1 MGKADLR
8 GPDAPGDPR
17 GGRQGAA
24 PDYPPADGGLVPG
37 DKDEPVITCGGTSG
51 LRGFYTRDQRGAI
64 AGVDLAD
71 CAPGSR
77 RPHSEAADVR
87 WRAGGSSMAS
97 PNSSSLVAD
106 WWRLGC
112 AARLRLG
119 GRRGCRLRG
128 GLPVHL
134 ELVNVQRRL
143 GGCCLLS
150 ARPMMAAFSSWL
162 SSRLA
167 GLRLGTIENTPGRRA
182 GPAGYLASDGGAG
195 GGVARSG
202 SGAGPACCACSAA
215 RARSRV
221 WIVWAR
227 SAARS
232 SAARRRVRSSSK
244 ACSSSRTRSSTDWP
258 AVRPL
263 EGPFCCAWSGVWAWR
278 GRSPAASSSWV
289 GMRQRPR

>member
-1 MGKADLR
+1 MDQCLR
-8 GPDAPGDPR
+8 MLSE
-17 GGRQGAA
+17 GAHA
-24 PDYPPADGGLVPG
+24 VRAQQSSALLGQNRY
-37 DKDEPVITCGGTSG
+37 
-51 LRGFYTRDQRGAI
+51 
-64 AGVDLAD
+64 
-71 CAPGSR
+71 
-77 RPHSEAADVR
+77 R
-87 WRAGGSSMAS
+87 WR
-97 PNSSSLVAD
+97 
-106 WWRLGC
+106 WH
-112 AARLRLG
+112 
-119 GRRGCRLRG
+119 RRSFGQS
-128 GLPVHL
+128 
-134 ELVNVQRRL
+134 QRRF

-167 GLRLGTIENTPGRRA
+167 GLRLGTIENMPGRRA
-182 GPAGYLASDGGAG
+182 GPAVDPASDGGAG

-202 SGAGPACCACSAA
+202 LGAGAACCACSAA

-263 EGPFCCAWSGVWAWR
+263 EGPFCCAWSGLWAWR
-278 GRSPAASSSWV
+278 GRRPAASRSWV
-289 GMRQRPR
+289 GMRQGPR